1 MKTLPASNSTP
12 AWQKKRQRIL
22 LHIFSQ
28 IDGSISRGERICHAI
43 RRASHYYHG
52 RQYRCD
58 PARRIALAPGTIRHL
73 WDVWN
78 HSGRNLASLN
88 LKYGSRPSYIPRAV
102 MIRFVQWFSENR
114 LPSIHVAWQ
123 KFSTLKRNVRQTQ
136 AITSP
141 MVYYH
146 LHTAVFYN
154 IQKQLK
160 IIEAAQAE
168 LTDLKFTEIGHVTD
182 RLPERAPRRRL
193 APGNNFVI

>member
-1 MKTLPASNSTP
+1 
-12 AWQKKRQRIL
+12 
-22 LHIFSQ
+22 
-28 IDGSISRGERICHAI
+28 
-43 RRASHYYHG
+43 
-52 RQYRCD
+52 
-58 PARRIALAPGTIRHL
+58 
-73 WDVWN
+73 
-78 HSGRNLASLN
+78 
-88 LKYGSRPSYIPRAV
+88 